1 MINKLHYTA
10 QDPEVSAAFM
20 DVSQNPANISKYQ
33 DNPKI
38 QRIIQK
44 LSNKFGGA
52 PGGMGEEGQ
61 SGGSTSSEGSGGAPP
76 PSGHSDL
83 GVD

>member
-1 MINKLHYTA
+1 MFCC

-38 QRIIQK
+38 QRIIEK
-44 LSNKFGGA
+44 MSSKFGGA
-52 PGGMGEEGQ
+52 A
-61 SGGSTSSEGSGGAPP
+61 GGAGGAGMYRPW
-76 PSGHSDL
+76 DTNA
-83 GVD
+83 